1 MLTDGPTY
9 AASFAAPE
17 RARLERRKSRLVELS
32 FDDDGCAGCVAGEH
46 AGPRDRLRQKTS
58 PAVRKPVAAAKDDDD
73 ERHSDER

>member
-32 FDDDGCAGCVAGEH
+32 FDDDGCAGCIAGEH
-46 AGPRDRLRQKTS
+46 RFRDRLRQKTS

-73 ERHSDER
+73 ERYSDER